1 MADDEKHVREEAIKA
16 VVRLKVGY
24 IRILQ
29 QRASSLNEKQDS
41 DTIVLEIEE
50 LQTAK
55 TIFREDLGKAQ
66 ARLSKIDGF
75 AQNLEA
81 QENPNTWALE
91 AIARQRATTMEE
103 IVRLEKEIDIITIKN
118 HALVMELT
126 RHAIE

>member
-50 LQTAK
+50 LQTA
-55 TIFREDLGKAQ
+55 
-66 ARLSKIDGF
+66 
-75 AQNLEA
+75 
-81 QENPNTWALE
+81 
-91 AIARQRATTMEE
+91 
-103 IVRLEKEIDIITIKN
+103 
-118 HALVMELT
+118 
-126 RHAIE
+126 